1 MESLY
6 LFKAENIMKRFGKHL
21 ALDNVSVDIPRGQ
34 IFGLLGPN
42 GAGKTTL
49 IRIMNRIIAPDS
61 GRCLLNGQPLADTH
75 TEKIGYMPEERGLY
89 KKMGVSEHII
99 YLAQLKGMS
108 RTAARQALN
117 TWIDVF
123 GMQAWKNKRV
133 EELSKGMQQKV
144 QFVGT
149 VIHNP
154 PFLILD
160 EPFSGFDPVN
170 ADLVK
175 NQILEL
181 KKKGTTIILSTHSMA
196 SVEELCDNIAM
207 IHQGRCVLKGSVTEI
222 RERFKTGEYEI
233 VFKGNMVTFTSVL
246 WAGGTIIHQD
256 KLAPEL
262 HKVRLKL
269 NANSNINGLLGEL
282 IHRVEIKSLQEYL
295 PGMHEI
301 FVNHVNGGAQA
312 VTAGFTE

>member
-1 MESLY
+1 MS
-6 LFKAENIMKRFGKHL
+6 LFKAEHIIKWFGKHI
-21 ALDNVSVDIPRGQ
+21 ALDNVSVEIPKGV

-49 IRIMNRIIAPDS
+49 IRIMNRIIAPDE
-61 GRCLLNGQPLADTH
+61 GQCYLNGNPLTDSDTAR
-75 TEKIGYMPEERGLY
+75 IGYMPEERGLY

-99 YLAQLKGMS
+99 YLARLKGMS
-108 RTAARQALN
+108 KQDARQALAV
-117 TWIDVF
+117 WLDKF
-123 GMQAWKNKRV
+123 DMHAWKNKRI

-144 QFVGT
+144 QFVAT

-154 PFLILD
+154 SFLILD

-181 KKKGTTIILSTHSMA
+181 KKNGTTIVLSTHSMA

-207 IHQGRCVLKGSVTEI
+207 IHRGRCVLDGRVSQI
-222 RERFKTGEYEI
+222 REQFKTGEYEI
-233 VFKGNMVTFTSVL
+233 VFAGNMIAFTAAL
-246 WAGGTIIHQD
+246 WAGGTIISQTD
-256 KLAPEL
+256 LGQGMW
-262 HKVRLKL
+262 KVRIRLSR
-269 NANSNINGLLGEL
+269 NANVNGLLNEL
-282 IHRVEIKSLQEYL
+282 IHKVEIKSLHEHL

-301 FVNHVNGGAQA
+301 FVNLVKGGSPET
-312 VTAGFTE
+312 VSAGFTE

>member
-1 MESLY
+1 MH
-6 LFKAENIMKRFGKHL
+6 LFRAENIVKRFGKYV
-21 ALDNVSVDIPRGQ
+21 ALNDVSVEIPRGV

-61 GRCLLNGQPLADTH
+61 GQCYFNDVPLTDAH

-99 YLAQLKGMS
+99 YLARLKGM
-108 RTAARQALN
+108 TAHDAKKALN
-117 TWIDVF
+117 EWLDAF
-123 GMQAWKNKRV
+123 EMQAWKNKRV

-144 QFVGT
+144 QFVAT

-175 NQILEL
+175 NKILDL
-181 KKKGTTIILSTHSMA
+181 KTKGTTIILSTHSMA
-196 SVEELCDNIAM
+196 SVEELCDDIAM
-207 IHQGRCVLKGSVTEI
+207 IHQGECVLKGSVKNI
-222 RERFKTGEYEI
+222 REQFKTGEYEI
-233 VFKGNMVTFTSVL
+233 MFGGNMVTFTSAL
-246 WAGGTIIHQD
+246 WAGGTIIQQHNLGVD
-256 KLAPEL
+256 LW
-262 HKVRLKL
+262 KVRIKL
-269 NANSNINGLLGEL
+269 SPNANINGILSGL
-282 IHRVEIKSLQEYL
+282 IQKVEIKSLQEYL

-301 FVNHVNGGAQA
+301 FVNHVKGNEMS
-312 VTAGFTE
+312 VSAGYTE

>member
-1 MESLY
+1 MY
-6 LFKAENIMKRFGKHL
+6 LFSAENITKRFGRYP
-21 ALDNVSVDIPRGQ
+21 ALDSVSIEIPAGS

-61 GRCLLNGQPLADTH
+61 GQCYLNGEPLADAH
-75 TEKIGYMPEERGLY
+75 TEKIGYMPEEHGLY

-99 YLAQLKGMS
+99 YLARLKGMH
-108 RTAARQALN
+108 RHDAKRALDG
-117 TWIDVF
+117 WIEVF
-123 GMQAWKNKRV
+123 EMQAWKNKRI

-196 SVEELCDNIAM
+196 SVEELCDDIAM
-207 IHQGRCVLKGSVTEI
+207 IHRGRCVLKGSVARI
-222 RERFKTGEYEI
+222 REQFKTGEYEI
-233 VFKGNMVTFTSVL
+233 VFGGNMVTFTAAL
-246 WAGGTIIHQD
+246 WAGGTILQQANLGPD
-256 KLAPEL
+256 LW
-262 HKVRLKL
+262 KVRVKL
-269 NANSNINGLLGEL
+269 NAHSNVNGLLGEL
-282 IHRVEIKSLQEYL
+282 IRKVEIKSLHEYL

-301 FVNHVNGGAQA
+301 FVNHVK
-312 VTAGFTE
+312 AGETEVSAGLTE

>member
-1 MESLY
+1 MS
-6 LFKAENIMKRFGKHL
+6 LFKAEHIIKRFGKHI
-21 ALDNVSVDIPRGQ
+21 ALDNVSVEIPKGV

-49 IRIMNRIIAPDS
+49 IRIMNRIIAPDE
-61 GRCLLNGQPLADTH
+61 GQCYLNGNPLTDSDTAR
-75 TEKIGYMPEERGLY
+75 IGYMPEERGLY

-99 YLAQLKGMS
+99 YLARLKGMS
-108 RTAARQALN
+108 NGDARQALAV
-117 TWIDVF
+117 WLDKF
-123 GMQAWKNKRV
+123 DMHAWKNKRI

-144 QFVGT
+144 QFVAT

-154 PFLILD
+154 SFLILD

-181 KKKGTTIILSTHSMA
+181 KKNGTTIVLSTHSMA

-207 IHQGRCVLKGSVTEI
+207 IHRGRCVLDGRVGEI
-222 RERFKTGEYEI
+222 REQYKTGEYEI
-233 VFKGNMVTFTSVL
+233 VFTGNMIAFTAAL
-246 WAGGTIIHQD
+246 WAGGTIISQTD
-256 KLAPEL
+256 LGQGMW
-262 HKVRLKL
+262 KVRIRLSR
-269 NANSNINGLLGEL
+269 NANVNGLLNEL
-282 IHRVEIKSLQEYL
+282 IHKVEIKSLHEYL

-301 FVNHVNGGAQA
+301 FVNLVKGGSPET
-312 VTAGFTE
+312 VSAGFTE

>member
-1 MESLY
+1 M
-6 LFKAENIMKRFGKHL
+6 
-21 ALDNVSVDIPRGQ
+21 ALDHVSVEIPRGS

-61 GRCLLNGQPLADTH
+61 GQCYFNHEPLTDAH

-89 KKMGVSEHII
+89 KKMGVSEHIL
-99 YLAQLKGMS
+99 YLAQLKGMN
-108 RTAARQALN
+108 RADAKRALN
-117 TWIDVF
+117 EWIHVF
-123 GMQAWKNKRV
+123 DMQAWKNKRV

-175 NQILEL
+175 NRILEL

-196 SVEELCDNIAM
+196 SVEELCDDIAM
-207 IHQGRCVLKGSVTEI
+207 IHQGRCVLKGSVHQI
-222 RERFKTGEYEI
+222 RQQFKTGEYEL
-233 VFKGNMVTFTSVL
+233 VFRGNMVTFTSAL
-246 WAGGTIIHQD
+246 WAGGTLIRQD
-256 KLAPEL
+256 KLDTDLWKVKL
-262 HKVRLKL
+262 HLS
-269 NANSNINGLLGEL
+269 ANSNINGLLGEL
-282 IHRVEIKSLQEYL
+282 IHKVEIKSLHEYL

-301 FVNHVNGGAQA
+301 FVNHVKGEAQT
-312 VTAGFTE
+312 VSAGFTE

>member
-1 MESLY
+1 
-6 LFKAENIMKRFGKHL
+6 MKRFGKHL
-21 ALDNVSVDIPRGQ
+21 ALDNVSVNIPRGE

-49 IRIMNRIIAPDS
+49 IRIMNRIIAPDT
-61 GRCLLNGQPLADTH
+61 GQCFFNDQPLADIH

-89 KKMGVSEHII
+89 KKMGVSEHIL

-108 RTAARQALN
+108 RTDARKALDG
-117 TWIDVF
+117 WIDVF
-123 GMQAWKNKRV
+123 NMQAWKNKRV

-207 IHQGRCVLKGSVTEI
+207 IHQGRCVLQGSVTEI
-222 RERFKTGEYEI
+222 RERFKTGEYEV
-233 VFKGNMVTFTSVL
+233 VFKGNMVTFTSAL

-262 HKVRLKL
+262 HKVRLRL
-269 NANSNINGLLGEL
+269 HTNSNINGLLGEL
-282 IHRVEIKSLQEYL
+282 IHKVEIKSLQEYL

-301 FVNHVNGGAQA
+301 FVNHVNGGTQA
-312 VTAGFTE
+312 VSAGFTE

>member
-1 MESLY
+1 
-6 LFKAENIMKRFGKHL
+6 MKRFGKHL
-21 ALDNVSVDIPRGQ
+21 ALDNVSVEIPKAE

-49 IRIMNRIIAPDS
+49 IRIMNRIIGPDS
-61 GRCLLNGQPLADTH
+61 GQCYFNDKPLADVH
-75 TEKIGYMPEERGLY
+75 TEQIGYMPEERGLY
-89 KKMGVSEHII
+89 KKMRVPEHIL
-99 YLAQLKGMS
+99 YLARLKGME
-108 RTAARQALN
+108 RHDAHKALN
-117 TWIDVF
+117 RWIDVF
-123 GMQAWKNKRV
+123 DMQAWKNKRV

-181 KKKGTTIILSTHSMA
+181 KKQGTTIILSTHSMA

-222 RERFKTGEYEI
+222 RERFKTGEYE
-233 VFKGNMVTFTSVL
+233 VLFKGNMVTFTSAL
-246 WAGGTIIHQD
+246 WAGGTIIRQE
-256 KLAPEL
+256 KLGPEL
-262 HKVRLKL
+262 HKVHLKL

-282 IHRVEIKSLQEYL
+282 IHKVEIKSLHEYL

-301 FVNHVNGGAQA
+301 FVNHVNGESQA
-312 VTAGFTE
+312 VSAGFTE